1 MDEFAMGGSTENSY
15 FKPARNPWDTKA
27 VPGGSSGG
35 SAAAVAAG
43 YVPFSL
49 GSDTG
54 GSVRQPAAFCGVVG
68 MKPTYGRV
76 SRYGLVAFA
85 SSLDQIGP
93 ITRNVR
99 DNAKILEIISGSHGK
114 DSTSMPGVEAEFL
127 EGIDR
132 DLSGMKIALPK
143 EFIGE
148 GIDDEV
154 SESVKRSAE
163 IFESLGAT
171 VEEVSIPHT
180 RYGVSAYYLI
190 ASSEASANLA
200 RFDGI
205 RYGYKAEGAETL
217 EEHYKKTRSEGFGS
231 EVKRRILLGTFVLS
245 AGHYDQH
252 YIRAQKLRS
261 LLEGEMKQLFSEYDL
276 IIGPTTPTA
285 AYDIGEKSD
294 DSLQMYKDDILTVPA
309 NLTGMPALSIPSGLS
324 RDGRPIGLQLIGNHF
339 DEKKIYNA
347 AFKFEEKFNLHEE
360 LKKLQLE
367 VR

>member
-1 MDEFAMGGSTENSY
+1 
-15 FKPARNPWDTKA
+15 KA

-68 MKPTYGRV
+68 MKATYGRV

-85 SSLDQIGP
+85 SSLVQIGP

-114 DSTSMPGVEAEFL
+114 GSTSMPGVEAEFL

-132 DLSGMKIALPK
+132 GMSGMKIALPK

-217 EEHYKKTRSEGFGS
+217 
-231 EVKRRILLGTFVLS
+231 
-245 AGHYDQH
+245 
-252 YIRAQKLRS
+252 
-261 LLEGEMKQLFSEYDL
+261 
-276 IIGPTTPTA
+276 
-285 AYDIGEKSD
+285 
-294 DSLQMYKDDILTVPA
+294 
-309 NLTGMPALSIPSGLS
+309 
-324 RDGRPIGLQLIGNHF
+324 
-339 DEKKIYNA
+339 
-347 AFKFEEKFNLHEE
+347 
-360 LKKLQLE
+360 
-367 VR
+367 